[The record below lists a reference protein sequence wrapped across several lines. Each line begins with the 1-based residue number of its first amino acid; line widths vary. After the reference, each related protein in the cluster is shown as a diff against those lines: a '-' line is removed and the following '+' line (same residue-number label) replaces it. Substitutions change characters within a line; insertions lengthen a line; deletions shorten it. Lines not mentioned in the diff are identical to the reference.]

1 WMVPKLYSF
10 MLLSLRL
17 SLPPRHPPLA
27 APANLP
33 VQPQRRSAIA
43 IIKRKV
49 RGVVLHI
56 WLPGACDTHAIQ
68 VHIVLLLRR
77 IALDV
82 EDNLLTCLQVL
93 RAHFLLEH
101 CRELGVVDVAAVARL
116 VWHVHARQRAMRFPD
131 NGEGTHGH
139 ALELTG
145 ERRRHI
151 GAI

>member
-1 WMVPKLYSF
+1 MSRQPRCRWMVPKLYSF

-17 SLPPRHPPLA
+17 SLPPRHPPVA

-56 WLPGACDTHAIQ
+56 WLPGACDTHAIK
-68 VHIVLLLRR
+68 VHIVLLLRC

-101 CRELGVVDVAAVARL
+101 CRELGVIDVAARKKII
-116 VWHVHARQRAMRFPD
+116 FD
-131 NGEGTHGH
+131 
-139 ALELTG
+139 
-145 ERRRHI
+145 I
-151 GAI
+151 